1 MKRLTLTKTL
11 ILFILPAVLFAFTTR
26 ADKAMF
32 AGSWKLNEDKSELGD
47 FGGRFAPRKI
57 KVDQKDDAIT
67 ISKTSPSFNGGDPT
81 TTTETLSYDGKVSET
96 TGFGNSKKK
105 STLKWA
111 DDGQSMTISYT
122 IAFERNGETSEIKG
136 TETWT
141 LSADGKN
148 LTSTVSSTS
157 SQGEFT
163 MKEVFDKE

>member
-11 ILFILPAVLFAFTTR
+11 LLFILPAVLFAFTTR
-26 ADKAMF
+26 PDKAMF
-32 AGSWKLNEDKSELGD
+32 TGSWKLNEDKSELGD

-67 ISKTSPSFNGGDPT
+67 IAKTSPSFNGGDPN
-81 TTTETLSYDGKVSET
+81 TTTETLSYDGKVSES

-105 STLKWA
+105 STLKWS
-111 DDGQSMTISYT
+111 DDGQSMTITYT
-122 IAFERNGETSEIKG
+122 ITFERNGETSELKG

-148 LTSTVSSTS
+148 LTANISSTS